1 MEEREAEAVSET
13 TTKAKGRTKEQIY
26 REQMQ
31 ALGIYEE
38 IFEPEIKT
46 LARVEREYTRAE
58 KAWSATA
65 APGGKPSFLDPH
77 YAIIQRLR
85 SEILQHR
92 EALGLTPKALRKLT
106 GAAGV
111 EAPEQKDLIT
121 AKLDRIAE
129 RVAGYDLT
137 PGGRPAAGL
146 YIEGEQ
152 GPELVVPRD
161 SEDSRTAARG
171 VYQQTFGVDPRQ
183 DPFAGIPAADE
194 AAVISDMLDRQD
206 HEVQVAQDLYE
217 TLPAAKAGAKI
228 SHGMDEDLAAAVAE
242 DMG

>member
-1 MEEREAEAVSET
+1 MAGRST
-13 TTKAKGRTKEQIY
+13 NSTKKKASRTKEQIY

-77 YAIIQRLR
+77 YAVIQRLR

-121 AKLDRIAE
+121 AKLDQIAQ
-129 RVAGYDLT
+129 RVAGYDLAA
-137 PGGRPAAGL
+137 GGSPELGL

-161 SEDSRTAARG
+161 SAGSRATARG
-171 VYQQTFGVDPRQ
+171 VYQQTFGADPRQ

-194 AAVISDMLDRQD
+194 AAAISDRMDRQD
-206 HEVQVAQDLYE
+206 NA
-217 TLPAAKAGAKI
+217 AKI

>member
-1 MEEREAEAVSET
+1 MEEREAEAV
-13 TTKAKGRTKEQIY
+13 TKEQIY

-77 YAIIQRLR
+77 FAVIQRLR
-85 SEILQHR
+85 AEILQHR

-106 GAAGV
+106 GGAGSG
-111 EAPEQKDLIT
+111 EADQNDLIT
-121 AKLDRIAE
+121 AKLDRIAQ
-129 RVAGYDLT
+129 RVSGYDN
-137 PGGRPAAGL
+137 
-146 YIEGEQ
+146 Q
-152 GPELVVPRD
+152 ELC
-161 SEDSRTAARG
+161 
-171 VYQQTFGVDPRQ
+171 Q
-183 DPFAGIPAADE
+183 DWWKNDE
-194 AAVISDMLDRQD
+194 AGQPVMTLPGSEPQEIQIPQD
-206 HEVQVAQDLYE
+206 AYE
-217 TLPAAKAGAKI
+217 TLPDAQEAARI
-228 SHGMDEDLAAAVAE
+228 SHLMDEELRHAVAE

>member
-1 MEEREAEAVSET
+1 MEEREAEAVS
-13 TTKAKGRTKEQIY
+13 KTKEQVY
-26 REQMQ
+26 REQLQ
-31 ALGIYEE
+31 ALGIYHE
-38 IFEPEIKT
+38 ILEPEIKAV
-46 LARVEREYTRAE
+46 ARVEREYTRAQ

-65 APGGKPSFLDPH
+65 SPAGSAPSFLDPH
-77 YAIIQRLR
+77 YAIVQKLR
-85 SEILQHR
+85 AEGLQHR
-92 EALGLTPKALRKLT
+92 EALMTMAKTLAKLT

-129 RVAGYDLT
+129 RVAGYGLA
-137 PGGRPAAGL
+137 PGGSPAPGL

-161 SEDSRTAARG
+161 SEGSRTAARG
-171 VYQQTFGVDPRQ
+171 VYQQIFGADPRQ

-194 AAVISDMLDRQD
+194 AAVISDMMDRQ
-206 HEVQVAQDLYE
+206 EVQITQDVYE
-217 TLPAAKAGAKI
+217 AMGDAKI

>member
-1 MEEREAEAVSET
+1 MSET
-13 TTKAKGRTKEQIY
+13 KTKAKGRTKEQIY

-85 SEILQHR
+85 AEILQHR

-106 GAAGV
+106 GVNAGGDT
-111 EAPEQKDLIT
+111 PEQKDLISS
-121 AKLDRIAE
+121 KLDQIAA
-129 RVAGYDLT
+129 RVAGYD
-137 PGGRPAAGL
+137 
-146 YIEGEQ
+146 
-152 GPELVVPRD
+152 V
-161 SEDSRTAARG
+161 SEIQVT
-171 VYQQTFGVDPRQ
+171 Q
-183 DPFAGIPAADE
+183 D
-194 AAVISDMLDRQD
+194 M
-206 HEVQVAQDLYE
+206 YE
-217 TLPAAKAGAKI
+217 TLPDAQEAARI
-228 SHGMDEDLAAAVAE
+228 SDLMDEELRRAVHE